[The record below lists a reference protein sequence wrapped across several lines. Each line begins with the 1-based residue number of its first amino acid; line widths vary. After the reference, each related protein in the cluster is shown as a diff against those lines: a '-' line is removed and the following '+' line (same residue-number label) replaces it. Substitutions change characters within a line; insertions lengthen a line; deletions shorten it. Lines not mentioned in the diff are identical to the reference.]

1 MSHIICVTHYLC
13 HLFICDR
20 AVCAGVGMFECVCLQ
35 MCGRVVAVSLGEL
48 REQRARASIDRTG
61 MLAKL
66 CGG

>member
-1 MSHIICVTHYLC
+1 
-13 HLFICDR
+13 
-20 AVCAGVGMFECVCLQ
+20 MFECVCLQ